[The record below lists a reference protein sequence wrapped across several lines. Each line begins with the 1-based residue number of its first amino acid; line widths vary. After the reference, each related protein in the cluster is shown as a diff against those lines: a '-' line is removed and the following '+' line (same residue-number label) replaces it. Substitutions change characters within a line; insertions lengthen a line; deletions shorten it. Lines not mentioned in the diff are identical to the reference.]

1 MGEGK
6 PENNNVFKT
15 GPASEPEFFGS
26 WVIMVR
32 PDLNRIRSS
41 LLRLN

>member
-15 GPASEPEFFGS
+15 GPASEPEFFWIMGHYGS
-26 WVIMVR
+26 TGFDPVR
-32 PDLNRIRSS
+32 LD
-41 LLRLN
+41 